1 MQIVLHSVW
10 QNYFFQ
16 FSDLTYIIVGLAWV
30 AFMTGTIMIDFLSN
44 DGRPATSCASLQ
56 ERLARDAALAQL
68 LRFVPV
74 FPALYAIVVGLF
86 AYLLY
91 GKLNGLGVNWSN
103 PPEIRQLVVEDF
115 ANDRD
120 LYAYFRVFHLG
131 VGVCIFLLT
140 ASQYLSRRMIAL
152 LMFMGLLTAIA
163 TTGRLHLMLFCLSAM
178 AVLHQ
183 LEIITWRGLLAGAA
197 GFFGLFFLVAL
208 LLGKGDGE
216 GLNSA
221 LEGILW
227 NFQVY
232 FMSSVAC
239 FNDFVE
245 TRNQVMDGGALLPNA
260 VREVIGFFG
269 IAIPPKLP
277 LLPFSE
283 VPLPCNTYTFLY
295 PLFHDGGLVGVAAG
309 ALVIGGGHQYLYRK
323 FRLTDS
329 LAWRYIYAISTY
341 ALFMTIF
348 EDAYF
353 SSPGFWLILLTP
365 PMAYLAFQRL
375 AKNIG

>member
-10 QNYFFQ
+10 QDDFIR
-16 FSDLTYIIVGLAWV
+16 FSDLTYLIVGLAWL
-30 AFMTGTIMIDFLSN
+30 AFMTGTFMIDFLSN
-44 DGRPATSCASLQ
+44 EGRMSTTRANPQ
-56 ERLARDAALAQL
+56 VRHARDPALAQL
-68 LRFVPV
+68 LRFVRV
-74 FPALYAIVVGLF
+74 FPALYVIVVGLF

-91 GKLNGLGVNWSN
+91 GKLNELGVNWSN
-103 PPEIRQLVVEDF
+103 PPEIRQLVVDDF

-163 TTGRLHLMLFCLSAM
+163 TTGRLHLMLFCLAVM

-183 LEIITWRGLLAGAA
+183 LEIITWRGLLAGVS

-208 LLGKGDGE
+208 LLGKGDAE

-221 LEGILW
+221 LEGIFW
-227 NFQVY
+227 NFQIY

-245 TRNQVMDGGALLPNA
+245 TRNQVMDGGVLLPNA
-260 VREVIGFFG
+260 VRDVIGLFG

-295 PLFHDGGLVGVAAG
+295 PLFHDGGLFGVVVG
-309 ALVIGGGHQYLYRK
+309 ALAVGGGHQYLYRK
-323 FRLTDS
+323 FSLTDS
-329 LAWRYIYAISTY
+329 LVWRYIYAISTY

-353 SSPGFWLILLTP
+353 SSPGFWLTLLIP
-365 PMAYLAFQRL
+365 PAAYLAMQWQT
-375 AKNIG
+375 KNKA